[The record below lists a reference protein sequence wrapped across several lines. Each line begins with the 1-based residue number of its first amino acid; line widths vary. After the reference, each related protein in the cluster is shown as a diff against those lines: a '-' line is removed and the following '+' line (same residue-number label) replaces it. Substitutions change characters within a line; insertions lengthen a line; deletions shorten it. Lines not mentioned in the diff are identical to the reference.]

1 MKSIYKYLH
10 EDRIEDILV
19 KNTLRFTQR
28 KCLNDPFELNPV
40 IKGIKEGSLEK
51 YWSSSD
57 IKKIRKYASLNVKTK
72 EERKAIN
79 LATDE
84 QLLSFFQNGTYALEA
99 YFEMLEKKI
108 GVLSLTKNRDNLLM
122 WSHYANE
129 HEGFVVEF
137 DKEHT
142 YFNQN
147 KNTLASLRRV
157 NYNEIRP
164 EIEIDLNEN
173 QIEIFLTKSKKWEY
187 EEEFRVF
194 NKLKNADFI
203 KGDIHL
209 FSFPKDLIKS
219 IYMGVRMEEK
229 NKNIIRK
236 IIKNNSN
243 FAHVKLYDMSLSEKK
258 FTLIEKEE

>member
-51 YWSSSD
+51 YWSYSD
-57 IKKIRKYASLNVKTK
+57 IKKIRKYASLNAKIK
-72 EERKAIN
+72 EEKEAIN
-79 LATDE
+79 LASDE

-99 YFEMLEKKI
+99 YLEMLDKQI
-108 GVLSLTKNRDNLLM
+108 GVLSLTKHEDNLLM

-129 HEGFVVEF
+129 HKGFIVEF

-147 KNTLASLRRV
+147 KNNLASLRKV
-157 NYNEIRP
+157 NYDAIRP
-164 EIEIDLNEN
+164 EIKIDLNEN
-173 QIEIFLTKSKKWEY
+173 QFEIFLTKSKEWEY
-187 EEEFRVF
+187 EAEYRVF
-194 NKLKNADFI
+194 NKLKNADLI
-203 KGDIHL
+203 IGDIHL
-209 FSFPKDLIKS
+209 FRFPKDLIKS
-219 IYMGVRMEEK
+219 IYMGVRMEDK
-229 NKNIIRK
+229 NKNA
-236 IIKNNSN
+236 IIKILKNDNELS
-243 FAHVKLYDMSLSEKK
+243 HVKLY
-258 FTLIEKEE
+258 TLNVSDKSFKLI